1 MLMPD
6 FIVLGAPKA
15 GTTSLYFY
23 LKQHPQIF
31 VPEIKE
37 PGFFAFTGTDLNKI
51 EFQSDTYMKR
61 ITITEPDKYTSLF
74 ENAGADQKKGDF
86 STVYLGSPQAP
97 LNIARYAPQA
107 KMIAILRNPIERA
120 FSNFMHRKNANTEQY
135 RSFLDAVKAEP
146 ERLRQNWYASY
157 HYINAGMYSVHLKAY
172 FDQFPRDQIRIYLY
186 EELAQIDWL
195 IKDLFEFIGVDP
207 AVPIDT
213 SVKFNTT
220 GKIPRIPWLHRILQ
234 GDKSFKKGL
243 QNSMA
248 VHKWASIHAFYDK
261 LMLGEPAKMNHHER
275 EVLREIFRED
285 IMLTSSMIG
294 RDLSHWLA

>member
-1 MLMPD
+1 MPD

-37 PGFFAFTGTDLNKI
+37 PGFLAFADADLSQI
-51 EFQSDTYMKR
+51 EFQSDTYMR
-61 ITITEPDKYTSLF
+61 RVTITKLDKYSSIF
-74 ENAGADQKKGDF
+74 ESAGADQKKGDF

-97 LNIARYAPQA
+97 LNIAKYAPQA

-120 FSNFMHRKNANTEQY
+120 FSNFMHRRNANTETCG
-135 RSFLDAVKAEP
+135 SFLDAVRAEP
-146 ERLRQNWYASY
+146 ERIRQNWYASY
-157 HYINAGMYSVHLKAY
+157 HYVRAGMYSAQLKAY
-172 FDQFPRDQIRIYLY
+172 LNLFRRDQIRVYLY
-186 EELAQIDWL
+186 EELKQIDWL

-207 AVPIDT
+207 NVPIDT

-234 GDKSFKKGL
+234 GDKQFKKGM
-243 QNSMA
+243 QHGMS
-248 VHKWASIHAFYDK
+248 VQKWASIHAFYDK
-261 LMLGEPAKMNHHER
+261 LMLGEPARMTRHER
-275 EVLREIFRED
+275 EVLKEIFKED
-285 IMLTSSMIG
+285 VELTSALIG
-294 RDLSHWLA
+294 RDLSHWLV